1 MFIEHE
7 KNTGADQQKGN
18 QVVPPEIL
26 FQYEDGEQKEDQ
38 QGDHLLDGFQL
49 EGRESLHKPIFI
61 IGWNHEAIFKESNTP
76 ADEYEFQDRGIGKIF
91 LKMAIPRECHKAVG
105 DQE

>member
-1 MFIEHE
+1 MFIEHKE
-7 KNTGADQQKGN
+7 YTCADEQKRDE
-18 QVVPPEIL
+18 VVPPEIL

-49 EGRESLHKPIFI
+49 KRREPFHQRIFI
-61 IGWNHEAIFKESNTP
+61 IGRNHEAIFKECNTP
-76 ADEYEFQDRGIGKIF
+76 ADEYEFQDRGISKIF
-91 LKMAIPRECHKAVG
+91 FQMAIPSECHKAVG

>member
-26 FQYEDGEQKEDQ
+26 FQYKDGEQKEDQ

-49 EGRESLHKPIFI
+49 KRREALHKPKFI
-61 IGWNHEAIFKESNTP
+61 IGRNHETIFKECNTP
-76 ADEYEFQDRGIGKIF
+76 ADEYEFQDRGVCKIF
-91 LKMAIPRECHKAVG
+91 FQMAIPRECHKAIG
-105 DQE
+105 NQ